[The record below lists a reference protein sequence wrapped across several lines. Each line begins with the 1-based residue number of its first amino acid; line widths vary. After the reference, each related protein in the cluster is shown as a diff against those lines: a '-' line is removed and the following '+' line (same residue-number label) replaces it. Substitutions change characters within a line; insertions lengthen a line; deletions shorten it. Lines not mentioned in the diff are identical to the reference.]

1 MHTPATSRAA
11 LPPIGCNGRGAQAS
25 SMSSPVSLV
34 EPSVEE
40 QFRLVHEAGVF
51 DSFDR
56 LPMPDQVDTYLR
68 CIQQFAL
75 PVRTASWFYALG
87 RDEALLAHKLRL
99 AAEVGASLHNIMVH
113 WHDAAGQ
120 PVSDTEVADFYLRA
134 YDLGMPQGVE
144 PTLELHVNMW
154 SEDPRRVSPVAELVR
169 RRGVPFNFTLDYS
182 HVIFKMGNAQEL
194 RICGLTDD
202 VAAGRVELDPRR
214 PGSLVD
220 QWLEMGIVRWM
231 QVRSVAP
238 NGPRN
243 TWSILDPSQPVA
255 AVPTHSIFDYRAG
268 EPGRGIL
275 YPFEQPAP
283 GEWHSAWD
291 DAALECTRAVV
302 KKVLAHHARTPG
314 SRLAAITTEMIN
326 LPDYAHNARFSL
338 IGQNAAIARHIRQT
352 WSHELATL
360 AAAA

>member
-1 MHTPATSRAA
+1 M
-11 LPPIGCNGRGAQAS
+11 G
-25 SMSSPVSLV
+25 SPVSLI
-34 EPSVEE
+34 EPPIDE
-40 QFRLVHEAGVF
+40 QFRLVSEAGVF

-56 LPMPDQVDTYLR
+56 LPMPDQVHTYLR
-68 CIQQFAL
+68 CIERFRL

-87 RDEALLAHKLRL
+87 RDEVLLDQKLRL
-99 AAEVGASLHNIMVH
+99 AAAVGASLHNIMVH
-113 WHDAAGQ
+113 WHDAQGR
-120 PVSDTEVADFYLRA
+120 PVTDAQVADFYLRA
-134 YDLGMPQGVE
+134 WDLGVPLGVE

-154 SEDPRRVSPVAELVR
+154 SEDPRRVLPVAESVR

-182 HVIFKMGNAQEL
+182 HVIFKMGNEEEL
-194 RICGLTDD
+194 RICGIAED
-202 VAAGRVELDPRR
+202 VAAGRIELDPRR

-220 QWLEMGIVRWM
+220 QWLAMGIVRWM

-243 TWSILDPSQPVA
+243 RWSILDPSQPVA

-275 YPFEQPAP
+275 YPFERPAP
-283 GEWHSAWD
+283 GEWHSPWE
-291 DAALECTRAVV
+291 DAALDCTRAVV
-302 KKVLAHHARTPG
+302 RKVLAHHAHTPG

-338 IGQNAAIARHIRQT
+338 IGQNTAIARHVR
-352 WSHELATL
+352 
-360 AAAA
+360 AAWTEEISPPAGAEAIAA